1 MSDDEIIRL
10 QVRIA
15 QLEGVIRQLVEACD
29 DQSTSTM
36 AVFDMVNTV
45 ARASLPTPPSPPTEA
60 HAMREL
66 QVADD
71 DTA

>member
-1 MSDDEIIRL
+1 MSDELVRL
-10 QVRIA
+10 RVRVA
-15 QLEGVIRQLVEACD
+15 QLEGILREVGEIVTESMD
-29 DQSTSTM
+29 DQCKLDEIYALVTGIM
-36 AVFDMVNTV
+36 PQAVN
-45 ARASLPTPPSPPTEA
+45 PPTEA